1 MGKRNQ
7 VQHVIKWTISAGKA
21 DAFKNSARIVS
32 IMILA
37 IIFSTFLAGQLG
49 RNIWTSTLL
58 MVLFGVIGM
67 AGLVKLRNPVI
78 LELGA
83 IGFVADIVWELYGTR
98 NRLWSYYHSPFYMIG
113 GTLPIE
119 IAVLYFFLGMTAA
132 VYALYRLEKQ

>member
-7 VQHVIKWTISAGKA
+7 VQHVIEWIISAGKA
-21 DAFKNSARIVS
+21 DGFKNSVTIVS

-37 IIFSTFLAGQLG
+37 IIFSTFLASQLG
-49 RNIWTSTLL
+49 RNVWTSTLL
-58 MVLFGVIGM
+58 MVLFGVIGI

-132 VYALYRLEKQ
+132 VYALYRLKK

>member
-7 VQHVIKWTISAGKA
+7 VQHVIEWTDSGK
-21 DAFKNSARIVS
+21 AFKNSVTIVS

-37 IIFSTFLAGQLG
+37 IIFCTFLASQLG
-49 RNIWTSTLL
+49 RDVWTSTLL
-58 MVLFGVIGM
+58 MILFGAIGI

-98 NRLWSYYHSPFYMIG
+98 NQLWSYYHSPFYMIG

-132 VYALYRLEKQ
+132 AFVLYRLEK

>member
-7 VQHVIKWTISAGKA
+7 VQHVIEWTNSGK
-21 DAFKNSARIVS
+21 AFKNSVTIVS

-37 IIFSTFLAGQLG
+37 IIFCTFLANQLG
-49 RNIWTSTLL
+49 RNVWTSTLL
-58 MVLFGVIGM
+58 MVLFGVIGI

-83 IGFVADIVWELYGTR
+83 IGLVADIVWELYGTR

-132 VYALYRLEKQ
+132 AFVLYRLEK